1 MKLVTYNGPEEGGEY
16 STRLIIEKDGGGI
29 VTLPVGSEVEC
40 SDNEAKRASAVEG
53 HSVSVK
59 DAPGGRSSG
68 SASGDNGD

>member
-1 MKLVTYNGPEEGGEY
+1 MKLVTYNGPDEGGER
-16 STRLIIEKDGGGI
+16 SNRLIVDADGGGT
-29 VTLPVGSEVEC
+29 VLFPVGSEVEC
-40 SDNEAKRASAVEG
+40 SDNEAKRAAAVEG